1 MKKLMLGTFIGGL
14 LVMGTSLV
22 SHPHFRKTVSTKLG
36 SADVKISYQT
46 VTGNESYARA
56 AAVGQFLSPRAP
68 QFENS
73 AELTGAGVSIPQGT
87 YTVGVVKNGEN
98 DWSMVLYPGRPG
110 SSMDM
115 DRAIILDSMFSTE
128 LGTAEHILIDITP
141 GQGKHEGL
149 ATLTIH
155 FGSLFISGALS

>member
-1 MKKLMLGTFIGGL
+1 MKKLMIGTFIGGL
-14 LVMGTSLV
+14 LFMGTSLV

-36 SADVKISYQT
+36 GVDVKISYQT
-46 VTGNESYARA
+46 VTGNESYTRSAPI
-56 AAVGQFLSPRAP
+56 GQFLSPRAP

-73 AELTGAGVSIPQGT
+73 AELTGGGVSIPQGA
-87 YTVGVVKNGEN
+87 YTLGVIKNGED
-98 DWSMVLYPGRPG
+98 DWSVVLYPGRPG
-110 SSMDM
+110 SNMDM

-141 GQGKHEGL
+141 GHGKHEGL